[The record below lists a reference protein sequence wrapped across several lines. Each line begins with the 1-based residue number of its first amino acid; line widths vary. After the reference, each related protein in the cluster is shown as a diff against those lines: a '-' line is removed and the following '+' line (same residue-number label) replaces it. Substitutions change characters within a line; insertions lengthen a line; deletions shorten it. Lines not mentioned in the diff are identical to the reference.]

1 MASTGTAH
9 ELLARASS
17 RQPVQPEDA
26 RVGAVFE
33 RIVVGSDSY
42 FVKQLSAA
50 SDWITRVSGD
60 HACRPCLVWQSG
72 IMDRS
77 QDCIDHT
84 VAAMDRTGTGDDA
97 ELTVVMRDVGRLLV
111 PPGDAIVS
119 AGQHARFIVHMAA
132 LSPAFWDW
140 DDNIGLTAMAERVRF
155 FAPDGHR
162 CYPQLRDAFTTTP
175 ESSPPACPSCH
186 GHSCTATGRSAT
198 WAATPKGAPSSSTG
212 PRSPKKG
219 TYALLSVRQAG
230 QPGCRGCLCR
240 PPGRG
245 SAGPGLRGHGSGRA
259 AGRRSGR
266 GRGPS
271 WRRRSRPIPAWCT
284 G

>member
-1 MASTGTAH
+1 
-9 ELLARASS
+9 
-17 RQPVQPEDA
+17 
-26 RVGAVFE
+26 
-33 RIVVGSDSY
+33 
-42 FVKQLSAA
+42 
-50 SDWITRVSGD
+50 
-60 HACRPCLVWQSG
+60 
-72 IMDRS
+72 MDRS
-77 QDCIDHT
+77 PDCIDHT

-97 ELTVVMRDVGRLLV
+97 ELTVVMRDVGRLIV

-119 AGQHARFIVHMAA
+119 AGQHARFIAHMAA
-132 LSPAFWDW
+132 LSAAFWDW

-162 CYPQLRDAFTTTP
+162 CYPQLRDASTTTP

-186 GHSCTATGRSAT
+186 GRSCTATGRSAT
-198 WAATPKGAPSSSTG
+198 WAATPEGRTILLKWTQVPKKGSKGAASSSTAATW
-212 PRSPKKG
+212 

-230 QPGCRGCLCR
+230 RPGCRGCLCR

-245 SAGPGLRGHGSGRA
+245 SARPGLRGHGSGRA